1 MHPDI
6 QLRCGDRTFPQIQA
20 IVFDKDG
27 TLGRSEAFLLK
38 LVDQR
43 LACLVEQFGPID
55 KAPLRRSWGLTPFGG
70 LSPLGLMA
78 VGSRRDNEIAT
89 AAFLAGER
97 PWMAT
102 VEQVSAAFQSASDA
116 FPERGPLTPL
126 QEGIRPLLERLETTG
141 IKLAIVSADRTENV
155 IEFAQW
161 HRIDHHFDLLLG
173 AQPDLPKPDGRL
185 LEMVCC
191 DRLGVLPRHTL
202 VIGDSSADINLA
214 LNGGAAGAIGVT
226 WCWPEAYELPG
237 ADVMLDRVEDIEV
250 LT

>member
-1 MHPDI
+1 MNPEI
-6 QLRCGDRTFPQIQA
+6 QLRCGDRRFSNIRA

-27 TLGRSEAFLLK
+27 TLGQSEAFLLK

-43 LACLVEQFGPID
+43 LACLAEQFGAID
-55 KAPLRRSWGLTPFGG
+55 RAPLRRSWGLTPFGG

-102 VEQVSAAFQSASDA
+102 LEQVSAAFQAASDA

-126 QEGIRPLLERLETTG
+126 QVGIRSLLEVLQAKG
-141 IKLAIVSADRTENV
+141 IKLAILSADRTENV

-161 HRIDHHFDLLLG
+161 HRIDQHFDLMLG

-185 LEMVCC
+185 LALVCSN
-191 DRLGVLPRHTL
+191 LGVLPGHTL

-214 LNGGAAGAIGVT
+214 HNGGAAGAIGVT

-237 ADVMLDRVEDIEV
+237 ADVMLNGVEEIEV
-250 LT
+250 LS

>member
-1 MHPDI
+1 MNPEI
-6 QLRCGDRTFPQIQA
+6 QLRCGDRHYSNIQA

-27 TLGRSEAFLLK
+27 TLGQSEAFLLK

-43 LACLVEQFGPID
+43 LACLAEQFGPID

-70 LSPLGLMA
+70 LSPLGLLA

-89 AAFLAGER
+89 AAFLAGDR
-97 PWMAT
+97 PWIST
-102 VEQVSAAFQSASDA
+102 LDQVSAAFQTASDA

-126 QEGIRPLLERLETTG
+126 QEGIRPLLEALQATG
-141 IKLAIVSADRTENV
+141 IKLAILSADRTENV

-161 HRIDHHFDLLLG
+161 HKIDQHFDLLLG

-185 LEMVCC
+185 LERVCLS
-191 DRLGVLPRHTL
+191 LGILPSHTL

-214 LNGGAAGAIGVT
+214 RNGGAAGAIGVT

-250 LT
+250 LS

>member
-1 MHPDI
+1 MNPEI
-6 QLRCGDRTFPQIQA
+6 QLRCGDRTYSLQA

-27 TLGRSEAFLLK
+27 TLGQSEAFLLK

-43 LACLVEQFGPID
+43 LACLAEQFGPID

-70 LSPLGLMA
+70 LSPLGLLA

-89 AAFLAGER
+89 AAFLAGDR
-97 PWMAT
+97 PWIT
-102 VEQVSAAFQSASDA
+102 TLEQVSKAFQSASDA

-126 QEGIRPLLERLETTG
+126 QEGIRPLLERLQATG
-141 IKLAIVSADRTENV
+141 IKLAILSADRTENV

-185 LEMVCC
+185 LEMVC

-214 LNGGAAGAIGVT
+214 LNAGAAGAIGVT
-226 WCWPEAYELPG
+226 WCWPEAYALPG

-250 LT
+250 LS